1 MQTPVYEPGYARREM
16 DQKVDL
22 LARLPLFSTLDRRSM
37 EAVAT
42 LAREVAVPAG
52 TVLMRE
58 GDPAESFYLIVAGT
72 VRVQRAG
79 APVRSLTDGGF
90 LGEIAL
96 IEEGERTAT
105 ATCETDC
112 RLLVLGRFEFDR
124 VMATFPDIRTRVSA
138 AVARRPHA
146 GDR

>member
-1 MQTPVYEPGYARREM
+1 MQTPVYEPGYARWEM

-22 LARLPLFSTLDRRSM
+22 LARLPLFSALDQRSM

-72 VRVQRAG
+72 VRVQRTG

-112 RLLVLGRFEFDR
+112 QLLVLGHFEFDR

-138 AVARRPHA
+138 AVARRPHT

>member
-1 MQTPVYEPGYARREM
+1 M

-22 LARLPLFSTLDRRSM
+22 LARLPLFSTLDRRSV

-112 RLLVLGRFEFDR
+112 RLLVLGSFEFDR

-146 GDR
+146 GER

>member
-1 MQTPVYEPGYARREM
+1 M

-105 ATCETDC
+105 ATCVTDC

-138 AVARRPHA
+138 AVARRPHT

>member
-1 MQTPVYEPGYARREM
+1 VQTSVYEPGYARREM
-16 DQKVDL
+16 DRKVGL
-22 LARLPLFSTLDRRSM
+22 LAHVPLFSTLDQRSM

-42 LAREVAVPAG
+42 LAREVALPAG

-58 GDPAESFYLIVAGT
+58 GEPAESFYLIVTGT

-79 APVRSLTDGGF
+79 APVRSLSDGGF

-96 IEEGERTAT
+96 VEQGERTAT
-105 ATCETDC
+105 ATCVTDC
-112 RLLVLGRFEFDR
+112 QLLVLGSFEFDR
-124 VMATFPDIRTRVSA
+124 VMATFPEIRARVSA

-146 GDR
+146 GGR